1 MNFSNRVYVTGGAGF
16 LGSHICRLLLEKGF
30 KVYCI
35 DISDNYRIRDL
46 KKNKNFSFHKASILN
61 IKKLKKI
68 IKKNSYIYHFAA
80 IADPLKYVQQPLKT
94 LNIDLKASIN
104 IFELASNKK
113 CKIIFAS
120 TSEVYGK
127 NSKVPWSEDDDRVL
141 GSTKINRWC
150 YSSSKAVSE
159 HYLIAYAK
167 EKNLKFVIFRFFNV
181 YGPSL
186 DSLGNGR
193 VLTMMLD
200 RFLKNKNVLIH
211 GNGKQTRSFSYIDD
225 VVNGVVEISNNKKCE
240 NEIYNIGSNKEIKII
255 DLAKKIKKLG
265 NFSSK
270 FKFIDHRK
278 VFGKSYEDVPRR
290 VPSLKK
296 INKFLKYNKKT
307 SLNEGLKKI
316 ISWHKDIN
324 IKKN

>member
-1 MNFSNRVYVTGGAGF
+1 MNFSNRAYVTGGAGF
-16 LGSHICRLLLEKGF
+16 LGSHICRLLLQKGL

-35 DISDNYRIRDL
+35 DISDNYRIKDL
-46 KKNKNFSFHKASILN
+46 KKNKNFSFYKASILN
-61 IKKLKKI
+61 IHKLKKI

-193 VLTMMLD
+193 VLTMMLN
-200 RFLKNKNVLIH
+200 RFLKNKDVLIH

-225 VVNGVVEISNNKKCE
+225 VVDEVIQVSHNKKCE
-240 NEIYNIGSNKEIKII
+240 NDIYNIGSNDEIKII
-255 DLAKKIKKLG
+255 DLAKKIKRLG

-270 FKFIDHRK
+270 LKFIDHKK

-296 INKFLKYNKKT
+296 INKFLKKSKKIN
-307 SLNEGLKKI
+307 LDYGLKKI
-316 ISWHKDIN
+316 ISFYKGIN
-324 IKKN
+324 S

>member
-1 MNFSNRVYVTGGAGF
+1 M
-16 LGSHICRLLLEKGF
+16 
-30 KVYCI
+30 
-35 DISDNYRIRDL
+35 
-46 KKNKNFSFHKASILN
+46 
-61 IKKLKKI
+61 
-68 IKKNSYIYHFAA
+68 
-80 IADPLKYVQQPLKT
+80 KYVQQPLKT

-193 VLTMMLD
+193 VLTMMLM
-200 RFLKNKNVLIH
+200 FLFMA
-211 GNGKQTRSFSYIDD
+211 T
-225 VVNGVVEISNNKKCE
+225 E
-240 NEIYNIGSNKEIKII
+240 NRQEAFHI
-255 DLAKKIKKLG
+255 LMM
-265 NFSSK
+265 
-270 FKFIDHRK
+270 
-278 VFGKSYEDVPRR
+278 
-290 VPSLKK
+290 
-296 INKFLKYNKKT
+296 
-307 SLNEGLKKI
+307 
-316 ISWHKDIN
+316 
-324 IKKN
+324 

>member
-1 MNFSNRVYVTGGAGF
+1 MNKKNVYITGGSGF
-16 LGSHICRLLLEKGF
+16 IGSNICRKLLKKNF
-30 KVYCI
+30 NVHCI
-35 DISDNYRIRDL
+35 DIVDTYRIKDL
-46 KKNKNFSFHKASILN
+46 KKNKNFFFYKVSILN
-61 IKKLKKI
+61 TSKLRKI
-68 IKKNSYIYHFAA
+68 IKKKSYIYHFAA
-80 IADPLKYVQQPLKT
+80 IADPLKYVQEPLNT

-104 IFELASNKK
+104 IFEIAQQKN

-127 NSKVPWSEDDDRVL
+127 NPKVPWSEDDDRVL

-167 EKNLKFVIFRFFNV
+167 EKKLKFVIFRFFNV
-181 YGPSL
+181 YGPGL

-193 VLTMMLD
+193 VLTMMLEG
-200 RFLKNKNVLIH
+200 FLNNKDVLIH

-225 VVNGVVEISNNKKCE
+225 VVNGVIEVSHNKKCE
-240 NEIYNIGSNKEIKII
+240 NDIYNIGSNDEIKII

-270 FKFIDHRK
+270 LKFIDHKK

-296 INKFLKYNKKT
+296 INKFLKKNKKT
-307 SLNEGLKKI
+307 SLNDGLKKI

-324 IKKN
+324 S

>member
-1 MNFSNRVYVTGGAGF
+1 MNLSNRVYVTGGAGF
-16 LGSHICRLLLEKGF
+16 LGSHICRLLLQKGF

-68 IKKNSYIYHFAA
+68 IKKNSHIYHFAA

-167 EKNLKFVIFRFFNV
+167 EKKLKFVIFRFFNV

-240 NEIYNIGSNKEIKII
+240 NDIYNIGSNKEIKII

-270 FKFIDHRK
+270 LKFIDHRK

-324 IKKN
+324 IKKS

>member
-1 MNFSNRVYVTGGAGF
+1 MNFDNRAYVTGGAGF
-16 LGSHICRLLLEKGF
+16 LGSHICKELLQKGF

-35 DISDNYRIRDL
+35 DISNSFRIREL
-46 KKNKNFSFHKASILN
+46 KKNKNFSFYKLSILN
-61 IKKLKKI
+61 IKKLKKFI
-68 IKKNSYIYHFAA
+68 RKNSYIYHFAA
-80 IADPLKYVQQPLKT
+80 IADPLKYVKQPLKT
-94 LNIDLKASIN
+94 LDIDLKASIN
-104 IFELASNKK
+104 IFELASKKK
-113 CKIIFAS
+113 CKVIFAS

-127 NSKVPWSEDDDRVL
+127 NLQVPWREDDDRVL

-167 EKNLKFVIFRFFNV
+167 EKKLKFVIFRFFNV
-181 YGPSL
+181 YGSSL

-200 RFLKNKNVLIH
+200 RFLKNKDVLIH
-211 GNGKQTRSFSYIDD
+211 GNGEQTRCFSYIDD
-225 VVNGVVEISNNKKCE
+225 VVDGVVSVSHNKKCE
-240 NEIYNIGSNKEIKII
+240 NDIYNIGSDNEIKII

-265 NFSSK
+265 NFTSRL
-270 FKFIDHRK
+270 KFIDHKK

-296 INKFLKYNKKT
+296 INKFFKNNKKT

-316 ISWHKDIN
+316 ISWHKN
-324 IKKN
+324 NNF